1 MTEGIARAIC
11 RMLGGCCIGL
21 LAFVSISTGVAAELR
36 TYTMAIVPQVQ
47 IDEVEQAWN
56 PVVERISQDA
66 GIKIQLQLYPSIP
79 QFESAFLA
87 GSPDFVYLNPYHQV
101 MAKRAQGYIP
111 LVRDGS
117 ALLSGVLVVR
127 HDSPIHTV
135 QDLDG
140 KVIAFPAPHAFGASL
155 YMRGLLGELYRLN
168 IKPDYVGNHDN
179 VIRDVLA
186 GEAAAGGIV
195 RSMLQRKSAG
205 LRDQLRVLYE
215 TPAVAPHPLSAHPR
229 IPREVRDKVVASILA
244 MASDPEGARS
254 LGAVMLPRP
263 VKADYAR
270 DYARLE
276 QINLKKYLV
285 SPVADKK

>member
-1 MTEGIARAIC
+1 MTKSMAPAIR
-11 RMLGGCCIGL
+11 RMLGCCWIGV
-21 LAFVSISTGVAAELR
+21 LAIVSVSTCVAAEVR
-36 TYTMAIVPQVQ
+36 TYTMAIVPQMQ
-47 IDEVEQAWN
+47 IDNVEQAWK
-56 PVVERISQDA
+56 PVVERIAQDA

-117 ALLSGVLVVR
+117 SLLTGVLVVR
-127 HDSPIHTV
+127 RDSPIHTV

-140 KVIAFPAPHAFGASL
+140 KKIAFPAPLAFGASL
-155 YMRGLLGELYRLN
+155 YMRVLLGELYRLN
-168 IKPDYVGNHDN
+168 ITPGYVGNHDN

-186 GEAAAGGIV
+186 GEVAAGGTV
-195 RSMLQRKSAG
+195 RSVLQRKPLA
-205 LRDQLRVLYE
+205 LRDQLRVVYE

-229 IPREVRDKVVASILA
+229 IPRAVQDKVVASMLG
-244 MASDPEGARS
+244 MAGDKEGAS
-254 LGAVMLPRP
+254 LLEAVMLPRP
-263 VKADYAR
+263 VKADYGR

-276 QINLKKYLV
+276 QINLKKYLP
-285 SPVADKK
+285 SPAADTK